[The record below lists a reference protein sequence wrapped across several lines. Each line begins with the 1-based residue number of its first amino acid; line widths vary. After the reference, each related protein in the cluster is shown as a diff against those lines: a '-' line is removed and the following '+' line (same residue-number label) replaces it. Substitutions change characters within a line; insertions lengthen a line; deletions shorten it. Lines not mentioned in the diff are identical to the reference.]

1 MTELTKFEKSG
12 NQFVMKR
19 QYGFGLL
26 VVIGMLAFTIGGIY
40 YKNTAVIWIFGIL
53 TILCLISIWAQSFII
68 DLDKNAFIIKNG
80 LINKPVEIPVADFVN
95 FELVKVKQNLITTNV
110 SLNLYY
116 IKNDKEKC
124 TGIAQGFTTRSMQ
137 KLMNEIN
144 AILKINEHSRKI

>member
-1 MTELTKFEKSG
+1 MTELKKFEKNG

-40 YKNTAVIWIFGIL
+40 NKNTTMIWIFGIL
-53 TILCLISIWAQSFII
+53 TVLCFISIWSQNFAV
-68 DLDKNAFIIKNG
+68 DLDKETFIIKNG
-80 LINKPVEIPVADFVN
+80 LINKPMEIPFADFVN

-116 IKNDKEKC
+116 LKNDKEKC
-124 TGIAQGFTTRSMQ
+124 IGIAQGFTTRSMQ
-137 KLMNEIN
+137 RLINEIN
-144 AILKINEHSRKI
+144 EILKLNEHSRKI

>member
-1 MTELTKFEKSG
+1 MTELKKFEKSG
-12 NQFVMKR
+12 NQFVMKK

-53 TILCLISIWAQSFII
+53 TILCFISIWTQSFII

-116 IKNDKEKC
+116 IKNEKEKC

-144 AILKINEHSRKI
+144 AILRINEHSRKI